1 MSEHDEKKSKL
12 PGTYKLFASK
22 FPELTD
28 AHEKVQQA
36 VLAAGPLDPKTCELI
51 KIGISIGAG
60 LESAV
65 RAHVRK
71 AVEHGATEKEI
82 DQAVLL
88 AMNTLGFPRTVAAWS
103 WAHQQLERKD

>member
-1 MSEHDEKKSKL
+1 MSESQPKP
-12 PGTYKLFASK
+12 PGTYRQFAAK

-36 VLAAGPLDPKTCELI
+36 VLAAGPLDAKTCELI

-65 RAHVRK
+65 RAHVRR
-71 AVEHGATEKEI
+71 AVEHGATETEI

-103 WAHQQLERKD
+103 WAHHQLERRD